1 MLILVAAAIHSSSR
15 RRPMTPLARI
25 LAAAALYPAS
35 AFVAPRSCR
44 PTAQPT
50 LHVAK
55 EVVADFEAT
64 QQLSTY
70 PALPPDLAGCLSP
83 AEWEQRCALAVS
95 YRIAYLHDWHENI
108 FNHITL
114 KVEGSDGEPD
124 GPHFLLNDYG
134 MGFDEITA
142 CSLLKVNLE
151 GMLVDQS
158 NPIPA
163 DRRPVNPGKGRV
175 FKPGYVLHSAIHA
188 ARDDVHAIW
197 HGHDLDATAVSQTTF
212 GILPL
217 SQEATYALNKG
228 VSYHPFE
235 GSANDLSEQ
244 PRLVKNL
251 GPTNQIL
258 MLEDHGPIVACPTI
272 EEAFAGMYFLTRACR
287 FQVKSLS
294 AAGGDLGNIHMPGED
309 TLDEMVRRMEKFD
322 EAPSEEVSN
331 SEEKKGEEHDTPG
344 LMFAYAR
351 RSAEKR
357 FGKDDIYR

>member
-1 MLILVAAAIHSSSR
+1 MLILPIAYLIASISFSPSAEAFGHLARSSR
-15 RRPMTPLARI
+15 PIFTTTSARR
-25 LAAAALYPAS
+25 AASIEIAIDEDAS
-35 AFVAPRSCR
+35 VKK
-44 PTAQPT
+44 
-50 LHVAK
+50 LN
-55 EVVADFEAT
+55 
-64 QQLSTY
+64 TY
-70 PALPPDLAGCLSP
+70 PKIPHDLTAYLSP
-83 AEWEQRCALAVS
+83 EEWEQRCALAVS

-114 KVEGSDGEPD
+114 KVVGSDAEPD

-134 MGFDEITA
+134 LGFDEITA
-142 CSLLKVNLE
+142 CNLLKVNLD
-151 GMLVDQS
+151 GMLVEQS
-158 NPIPA
+158 KPLPA
-163 DRRPVNPGKGRV
+163 DRRNINTGKGRV

-197 HGHDLDATAVSQTTF
+197 HGHDLDATAVSQTKF

-228 VSYHPFE
+228 ISYHPFE

-272 EEAFAGMYFLTRACR
+272 EEAFAGMYFLTRACK

-294 AAGGDLGNIHMPGED
+294 AAGGDLSKIHMPDEE
-309 TLDEMVRRMEKFD
+309 LLNEMVRRMKNFD
-322 EAPSEEVSN
+322 EAPENVVVNSAPNPSN
-331 SEEKKGEEHDTPG
+331 GGKDKGKEEHDTPG
-344 LMFAYAR
+344 LMFAFAR
-351 RSAEKR
+351 RSAEKV
-357 FGKDDIYR
+357 FGVDSIYR